1 MQKPTA
7 PSFWVD
13 DLPCKYVAAPRRSFS
28 AWPMLSAMKSL
39 PAPSGSSAVLPWY
52 MSGASAVNPSAAKRS
67 QTFLMWPTR
76 PHHPWITSRPGP
88 FPEAGVD
95 RWAAVLPPF
104 DANSTIVP
112 AISSSW
118 IARAGDRHDLHGND
132 TPGVGLQHGDRVAR
146 HLEHLA
152 GPGNAVQRGEH
163 EPGDRLVVPLGQR
176 PVERLVEL
184 VDIGARGDPVAPVRQ
199 PLGHRR
205 RPLVLVV
212 NVADDLFQVVLEG
225 HAG

>member
-67 QTFLMWPTR
+67 QTFLMWPTGPTTPGAPRR
-76 PHHPWITSRPGP
+76 PVPCRRPASPGSPPPGP
-88 FPEAGVD
+88 
-95 RWAAVLPPF
+95 R
-104 DANSTIVP
+104 STRTRP
-112 AISSSW
+112 SFQPCSSSW
-118 IARAGDRHDLHGND
+118 IARAGDRHDLHGDD

-152 GPGNAVQRGEH
+152 RAGNAVQRREH

-176 PVERLVEL
+176 PVERLVQL
-184 VDIGARGDPVAPVRQ
+184 VDVGARGDPVAPVRQ
-199 PLGHRR
+199 ALRHRG
-205 RPLVLVV
+205 RPLVL
-212 NVADDLFQVVLEG
+212 
-225 HAG
+225 